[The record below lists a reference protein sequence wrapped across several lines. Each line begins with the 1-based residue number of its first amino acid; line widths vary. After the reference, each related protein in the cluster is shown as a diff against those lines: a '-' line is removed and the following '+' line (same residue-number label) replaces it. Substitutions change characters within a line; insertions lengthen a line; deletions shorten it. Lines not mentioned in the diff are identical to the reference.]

1 MPQGTKMGYPH
12 AISLLLLF
20 NHLFYCVTLGAF
32 SMRVHFSLFHPI
44 KYNSAY
50 FKILL
55 RQYFPYLGRN
65 TEIQEKK
72 LSSTLE
78 VREKARPFLSCPGSK
93 LRTFTIFHLNILH
106 FNTD

>member
-1 MPQGTKMGYPH
+1 MP
-12 AISLLLLF
+12 
-20 NHLFYCVTLGAF
+20 
-32 SMRVHFSLFHPI
+32 VHFSLFHPI